1 MPLFRRMAIERKPI
15 GNLITCRDCDAFGY
29 VAMTGGG
36 VTLPPGWRMA
46 WVGLR
51 PLYICGECAAKRR
64 KRFI

>member
-1 MPLFRRMAIERKPI
+1 MLRYHRETAKPKPI

-29 VAMTGGG
+29 IAMTGGG

-64 KRFI
+64 KRFT

>member
-1 MPLFRRMAIERKPI
+1 MKPFHREATKPKPT
-15 GNLITCRDCDAFGY
+15 GNLITCRDCAAFGY
-29 VAMTGGG
+29 IAMTGGG

-64 KRFI
+64 KRFT